1 MLGLTCVGKKCKVL
15 CIGEHEDVS
24 LDGCLG
30 GDTPELVSEL
40 RFLGLKI
47 DTSGNIS

>member
-1 MLGLTCVGKKCKVL
+1 MLGLTCVGHKCKVL
-15 CIGEHEDVS
+15 CIGEVQDVS

-30 GDTPELVSEL
+30 GTTPELVSEL